1 MREFKS
7 TGYEFVPIIIWLF
20 IVYEF
25 SDKFKSFNKIL
36 DNIEYVVLSLFIVI
50 VVTINV
56 ISVNRNEIIKKLY
69 FIPIILKRK
78 TWREIKFYVEVEE
91 IYYGFGHH
99 GKSIVGAIWFVDYN
113 GRVCFRIKK
122 KFRGNLETLLNT
134 INKYE
139 TKHSNQ
145 ITITNPVFMSKGWTK
160 FKDPKSENKLKN
172 DQENKAN

>member
-1 MREFKS
+1 MRDFKS

-25 SDKFKSFNKIL
+25 SDKFKSFHKIL

-56 ISVNRNEIIKKLY
+56 ITVNRDEIIKKLY
-69 FIPIILKRK
+69 FIPIILKRR
-78 TWREIKFYVEVEE
+78 TWREIKFYVEVDE
-91 IYYGFGHH
+91 IYYGQY
-99 GKSIVGAIWFVDYN
+99 GKSKVAAIWFVDYN
-113 GRVCFRIKK
+113 GRVCFRVKK

>member
-1 MREFKS
+1 
-7 TGYEFVPIIIWLF
+7 VPIIIWVF

-25 SDKFKSFNKIL
+25 SDKFKSFHKIL

-56 ISVNRNEIIKKLY
+56 ITVNRDEIIKKLY
-69 FIPIILKRK
+69 FIPIILKRR
-78 TWREIKFYVEVEE
+78 TGREIKFYVEVDE
-91 IYYGFGHH
+91 IYYGKY
-99 GKSIVGAIWFVDYN
+99 GKSTVGAIWFVDFK

-134 INKYE
+134 IDKYE

-160 FKDPKSENKLKN
+160 FKDPKSENKLKY
-172 DQENKAN
+172 DQENKTN